1 MPTKSGL
8 NFTSFGNWMKNYY
21 INRGM
26 LNELMYKSDSFFKTV
41 QKLPATQNVQG
52 NKIVYPV
59 RYGRHP
65 GASRD
70 FSTAQTLA
78 KTKTGAREAFIVDVD
93 SDFAVARVDN
103 KTIYASAGNMGAFVQ
118 AAKDEMDDALRGLS
132 ERRSSD
138 LQSAG
143 YSVRGQV
150 GSIASNRLSITLKVP
165 SDSVNF
171 DIGDVLQFAASQ
183 NTGDARQTGAS
194 ASDNLVTVAGVSRSN
209 GVITLSSAM
218 NASNN
223 VAAND
228 YIFRQGDFKAD
239 SLKGLQSWL
248 PATAPIATD
257 NHYGVNRSLDPD
269 RLSGFRDTAVSGD
282 SYSALVQDMAA
293 KIMNLTSRG
302 PDCVWIN
309 PLRFSQFSQ
318 ELTSK
323 IRYNNAPST
332 GTDGFSDLVIHT
344 AAGALPVKISTWI
357 PRDIV
362 YVLRMET
369 WCLYYLSARGK
380 QFVDFI
386 EGDEGYAISA
396 YDDAGIELRAESY
409 GAFGCFAPGCNGRI
423 NVAAKTL

>member
-1 MPTKSGL
+1 MSKSGL
-8 NFTSFGNWMKNYY
+8 IFTSFGNWLKNYY
-21 INRGM
+21 INRVM
-26 LNELMYKSDSFFKTV
+26 LDELMYKSDLFMKTIEKV
-41 QKLPATQNVQG
+41 PATQNVQG

-78 KTKTGAREAFIVDVD
+78 KNKTGARESFVVDID
-93 SDFAVARVDN
+93 SDFAIARVDN
-103 KTIYASAGNMGAFVQ
+103 KTIYASEGNMGAFVQ

-138 LQSAG
+138 LQGAG

-150 GSIASNRLSITLKVP
+150 GSIATNRTSITLKVP

-171 DIGDVLQFAASQ
+171 DIGDVLQFAAAQ
-183 NTGDARQTGAS
+183 NTGDPRQTGATS
-194 ASDNLVTVAGVSRSN
+194 SDNTVTISGVSRSD
-209 GVITLSSAM
+209 GVITLSAAM
-218 NASNN
+218 HASNA
-223 VAAND
+223 VVAND

-248 PATAPIATD
+248 PATAPASTD

-269 RLSGFRDTAVSGD
+269 RLSGFRDTASSSDNYSG
-282 SYSALVQDMAA
+282 LIQDMAA

-302 PDCVWIN
+302 PDCIWIN
-309 PLRFSQFSQ
+309 PLRFSQFAQ

-323 IRYNNAPST
+323 IRYNNAPAL
-332 GTDGFSDLVIHT
+332 GVDGFTDLVVHT

-369 WCLYYLSARGK
+369 WCLYYLSAKGK
-380 QFVDFI
+380 RFVDFI
-386 EGDEGYAISA
+386 EGRDGYAVHS
-396 YDDAGIELRAESY
+396 YDDAGLELRAESY